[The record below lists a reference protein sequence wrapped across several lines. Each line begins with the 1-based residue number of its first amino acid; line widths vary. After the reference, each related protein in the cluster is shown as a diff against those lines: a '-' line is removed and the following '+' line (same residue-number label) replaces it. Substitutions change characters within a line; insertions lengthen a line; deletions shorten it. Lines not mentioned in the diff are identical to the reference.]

1 MTDRAIEFAYDF
13 LIGRRAAAG
22 EVATEVAGV
31 LEGAGYR
38 VKPNFDSG
46 FGKAVSD
53 QQLMRPRLAFSITG
67 DELRLRGGQS
77 ATVSRMLGGRAI
89 PVALNRGPMVP
100 VAGVRRVMR

>member
-1 MTDRAIEFAYDF
+1 MSSA
-13 LIGRRAAAG
+13 RRPKPRIM
-22 EVATEVAGV
+22 AGV
-31 LEGAGYR
+31 ASGDM
-38 VKPNFDSG
+38 KPNFDSG